1 MFNIEDIFK
10 KFAAESEFVNA
21 VELDS
26 GHINDTFVIETTAK
40 PFYVLQRI
48 NHFVFGDVP
57 SLVENKI
64 AVSRHLRKKLKG
76 LSEDVLRERVLTF
89 VRTETDENFYKDD
102 QGNYW
107 NLSLYVDNCVN
118 YEKVPNAK
126 IAFEAGKIFGEFL
139 YLTNDFE
146 IEQITETIPDFHKMS
161 LRFRQFDESLANAK
175 PERIGQA
182 SELIE
187 FVHLSRNEMLA
198 LEKLV
203 NEDKIPFRL
212 THNDTK
218 ISNVLFS
225 RKGEAL
231 CVIDTDT
238 VMKGI
243 VHYDFGD
250 AVRTICN
257 NGSEDEK
264 DLSKVTFNL
273 DYFEAFTKGFLES
286 FGEGI
291 SDIEVEYLAFSAKV
305 MTFIVGIRMLT
316 DFLNNDVYFKP
327 RYELHNLVRA
337 KSQMKL
343 VEEIGKNYEHMK
355 EIVRAKYNKNLGRTM
370 TVE

>member
-1 MFNIEDIFK
+1 MFDIEDIFNQ
-10 KFAAESEFVNA
+10 FDAESTFVKA
-21 VELDS
+21 IELDS
-26 GHINDTFVIETTAK
+26 GHINDTFVIETNRK

-64 AVSRHLRKKLKG
+64 AVSSHLRNKLKH
-76 LSEDVLRERVLTF
+76 LEEEVLRERVLTF
-89 VRTETDENFYKDD
+89 IRTKTNKNFYKDA

-107 NLSLYVDNCVN
+107 NLSFYVDNCVN
-118 YEKVPNAK
+118 YEKVPNGK

-139 YLTNDFE
+139 YLTNDFAVE
-146 IEQITETIPDFHKMS
+146 KIVETIRDFHTMS
-161 LRFRQFDESLANAK
+161 LRFRQFDRALENAK
-175 PERIGQA
+175 PERIDQA
-182 SELIE
+182 SRLIE
-187 FVHLSRNEMLA
+187 FARFSRNEMLT
-198 LEKLV
+198 LENLV
-203 NEDKIPFRL
+203 NENKIPSRL

-225 RKGEAL
+225 QEGEAL

-243 VHYDFGD
+243 VHFDFGD

-257 NGSEDEK
+257 NGLEDEK

-273 DYFEAFTKGFLES
+273 EYFEAFTKGFSGS
-286 FGEGI
+286 FGDGI
-291 SDIEVEYLAFSAKV
+291 SDTEVEYLAFSAKV
-305 MTFIVGIRMLT
+305 MTFIVGLRMLT

-327 RYELHNLVRA
+327 RYELHNLDRA

-343 VEEIGKNYEHMK
+343 VEEIGKSYEQMK
-355 EIVRAKYNKNLGRTM
+355 QIVRGEYERNQSGTIG
-370 TVE
+370 V